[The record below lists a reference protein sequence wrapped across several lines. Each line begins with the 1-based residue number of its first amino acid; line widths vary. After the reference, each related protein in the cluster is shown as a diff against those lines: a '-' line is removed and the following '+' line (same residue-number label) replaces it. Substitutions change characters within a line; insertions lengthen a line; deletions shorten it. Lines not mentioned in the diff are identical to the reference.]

1 MLRWGERLEGEGK
14 IGWDRKV
21 TQGLYEADTLL
32 LQSGGEVIRRGA
44 WHGVGELRFRT
55 NGQDDSLSVN
65 GEVGFLSLRS
75 GNVESDERNIKFCL
89 LFSSHT

>member
-1 MLRWGERLEGEGK
+1 MVRWGERLEREGK

-55 NGQDDSLSVN
+55 NGQDDSLRVN
-65 GEVGFLSLRS
+65 GEVRFLSLQR
-75 GNVESDERNIKFCL
+75 GNVETDGNIMKICL